1 MSFKKH
7 DKNMINK
14 VFIMESSRANF
25 NQVHKSAIDIFFACF
40 KTVVKCERVSEYF
53 VQYDPIVLKSSDC
66 NFWL

>member
-1 MSFKKH
+1 
-7 DKNMINK
+7 MIDNTRNHIKK

-40 KTVVKCERVSEYF
+40 KAVVKCERVSKYF
-53 VQYDPIVLKSSDC
+53 ALYDPIVLKSSDC

>member
-1 MSFKKH
+1 
-7 DKNMINK
+7 
-14 VFIMESSRANF
+14 MESSRANF

-40 KTVVKCERVSEYF
+40 KTVVKCERVSEHF